1 MLDKN
6 QQQALAL
13 CGVFQ
18 CCYLVDQIARE
29 GQCSLEAQTA
39 MLETLFVTNP
49 ENIEDVYAKPH
60 LLKDGQKQLI
70 SAVRGDNIKTSAQVL
85 RYALALMHLQ
95 QKLSKRSDML
105 SRLGQKIEQNQNQVS
120 HFGIDHENVIAGLA
134 STYQDTISTF
144 NMRIQVGGHARF
156 LQVEHNASRIRALLL
171 AGIRSAT
178 LWRQLGGHRWNFLFS
193 KSRIQKSAES
203 LSPWLN
209 PEDEHS

>member
-6 QQQALAL
+6 QQQSLAL
-13 CGVFQ
+13 CGVFE

-29 GQCSLEAQTA
+29 GQCDQQAQFA
-39 MLETLFVTNP
+39 MLETLFVTDP
-49 ENIEDVYAKPH
+49 KKIEDVYAQPQF
-60 LLKDGQKQLI
+60 LRDGQKQLI
-70 SAVRGDNIKTSAQVL
+70 SAVRGDNIQASAQVL

-156 LQVEHNASRIRALLL
+156 LQIEHNAARIRALLL

-193 KSRIQKSAES
+193 KTRIRKSAES
-203 LSPWLN
+203 LNQWL
-209 PEDEHS
+209 DMAD

>member
-13 CGVFQ
+13 CGVFE

-29 GQCSLEAQTA
+29 GQCDLEAQTA
-39 MLETLFVTNP
+39 MLKTLFVTDP
-49 ENIEDVYAKPH
+49 ERIEEVYANPRF
-60 LLKDGQKQLI
+60 LRDGQKQLI
-70 SAVRGDNIKTSAQVL
+70 SAVRGDNIQASAQVL

-95 QKLSKRSDML
+95 QKLSKRNDML
-105 SRLGQKIEQNQNQVS
+105 SRLGQKIEQNQNQVT

-144 NMRIQVGGHARF
+144 NMRIQVGGHARY
-156 LQVEHNASRIRALLL
+156 LQIEHNAARIRALLL

-178 LWRQLGGHRWNFLFS
+178 LWRQLGGHRWNFLLS
-193 KSRIQKSAES
+193 KTRIRKSAES
-203 LSPWLN
+203 LDQWL
-209 PEDEHS
+209 DVAD

>member
-13 CGVFQ
+13 CGVFE

-29 GQCSLEAQTA
+29 GQCDLAAQQA

-49 ENIEDVYAKPH
+49 QATEEIYAKPH

-70 SAVRGDNIKTSAQVL
+70 SAVNGENIQSSAQIL

-95 QKLSKRSDML
+95 QKLSKRNDML
-105 SRLGQKIEQNQNQVS
+105 SRLGQKIEKNQQQVS

-134 STYQDTISTF
+134 NTYQETISTF

-156 LQVEHNASRIRALLL
+156 LQIEHNAARIRALLL

-178 LWRQLGGHRWNFLFS
+178 LWRQLGGHRWHFLFS
-193 KSRIQKSAES
+193 KTRIRKSAEA
-203 LSPWLN
+203 LSPWIN
-209 PEDEHS
+209 VAE